1 MFTALKKLVGSNEA
15 KGIPPPGVQAM
26 GQSLQRKFAKGVQ
39 YNSKSLRD
47 ASSVSKLLCFKSATC
62 IAAKSSIIKK
72 KKKK

>member
-39 YNSKSLRD
+39 YNSKFLRD
-47 ASSVSKLLCFKSATC
+47 TLSLSKLFCFKSATC
-62 IAAKSSIIKK
+62 IVSKSSDF
-72 KKKK
+72 